1 MLVSA
6 TFHDC
11 AIFMAFLLLVP
22 TLRPETCSTLTPIFS
37 AIIGRMWSRTPKR
50 KRHPTYCRPS
60 TNEHHLLFLIYGWQV
75 KTTCTSVTSTDMW
88 TKLWFP
94 SPLQDY
100 LLIWKASKLK
110 RHRISPES
118 CLHVPC
124 EIPRDFNQSLNHH
137 MVLLVWYDWKAT
149 TNCVG
154 TVLSGQ

>member
-75 KTTCTSVTSTDMW
+75 KTTCTSVTSTYIL
-88 TKLWFP
+88 TCEP
-94 SPLQDY
+94 SCDFLARCKIIFLYGRLQNSKDIGFLLNRVYMY
-100 LLIWKASKLK
+100 LVKY
-110 RHRISPES
+110 
-118 CLHVPC
+118 
-124 EIPRDFNQSLNHH
+124 
-137 MVLLVWYDWKAT
+137 LVT
-149 TNCVG
+149 LT
-154 TVLSGQ
+154 SH